1 LSSLGKAR
9 GGNADV
15 STMFDAE
22 GSSFV
27 PYPSAYSDMQAPV
40 TVTSAQHE
48 HSDLRAFLTLL
59 RRHVVL
65 IAVVTIVTGLA
76 TYAFSVQQAKQ
87 YAGKATLLYAA
98 SSTSEDPTRAV
109 NTIVGVSSSS
119 AVLSSVAKKN
129 GTTLGQLENALTV
142 TGNPDT
148 DIINVTVHSSAPE
161 QAARIAN
168 DVASALIAYSA
179 DNQRNVTRSQ
189 ISSLRRQLAALG
201 GRTDAASISAAA
213 NLRAQLAQAT
223 ADLTLL
229 PPALSVL
236 SPAVTPTGAFSPHPK
251 RDAVIGLLV
260 GLVLG
265 ILLAV
270 LRERL
275 DRRIRDVEEVEAIY
289 RAPTLGLVPFRK
301 GRRASRAKTLADF
314 GGASLLADAYRT
326 IRTNLSLL
334 QLETETPVIVV
345 TSATSEEGKSTVAAN
360 LAHVLSVTGKH
371 VLAVSADLHNPTLHE
386 YFPALQEGF
395 SARMAEAASTDGLVS
410 VGEPSKRPSRS
421 STALPGARMAG
432 LVQVLGG
439 EVTLSS
445 AARPI
450 PLSVTERGRGGSLH
464 LLANSSTFFDP
475 TVLLSSRSMREF
487 LEEARRTFDV
497 VILDTPP
504 VLANADATAL
514 AQEADVLVVVARL
527 DHLTKHQA
535 RRAAQIIAAAR
546 LRPSGVIVT
555 GDVEQSVYGYR
566 YDYQVESSTNG
577 SDGHSSTAS

>member
-1 LSSLGKAR
+1 MSIGVNGR
-9 GGNADV
+9 GGYADV
-15 STMFDAE
+15 STMFEAE
-22 GSSFV
+22 GSSLIPFQ
-27 PYPSAYSDMQAPV
+27 SAYPDLQAPV
-40 TVTSAQHE
+40 TVSSAHHE

-76 TYAFSVQQAKQ
+76 TYAFSAREAKQ

-119 AVLSSVAKKN
+119 AVLSSVAKKEAM
-129 GTTLGQLENALTV
+129 TLGALGSALTV

-148 DIINVTVHSSAPE
+148 DIINVTANSASPE

-168 DVASALIAYSA
+168 DVAGALIAYSA
-179 DNQRNVTRSQ
+179 NAQKDLTRSQ
-189 ISSLRRQLAALG
+189 IGSLRRQLAALA
-201 GRTDAASISAAA
+201 GRTDAASVAAA
-213 NLRAQLAQAT
+213 STLRAQLAQAT
-223 ADLTLL
+223 ADLALL

-251 RDAVIGLLV
+251 RDAVIGFLV

-265 ILLAV
+265 VLLAV

-275 DRRIRDVEEVEAIY
+275 DRRIREVEEVEAIY

-301 GRRASRAKTLADF
+301 GRRGTRAKSLADF
-314 GGASLLADAYRT
+314 GGASMLADAYRT

-334 QLETETPVIVV
+334 QLETEQPVIVV

-386 YFPALQEGF
+386 YFPALQEDV
-395 SARMAEAASTDGLVS
+395 SARLADTTAGDDLVS
-410 VGEPSKRPSRS
+410 VGEPASQSSRR
-421 STALPGARMAG
+421 AKGLPGERNAG

-439 EVTLSS
+439 EVPLAN

-464 LLANSSTFFDP
+464 LLSNSSTFFDP

-487 LEEARRTFDV
+487 LDEARRTFDV
-497 VILDTPP
+497 VVLDTPP

-527 DHLTKHQA
+527 DHVTKHQA
-535 RRAAQIIAAAR
+535 RRASQIITAAR

-555 GDVEQSVYGYR
+555 GDVEQTVYGYR